1 MRSGKTAR
9 DNVILEAAMEKE
21 VIISIKGM
29 QKYENAEPDTIEL
42 VTGGRLER
50 DGESF
55 TLSYQESAVTGMDG
69 TLTTFQIEPERV
81 TLLRVGE
88 YTSQMVFQEGRRHM
102 SMYNT
107 PYGAMTIGVNTRHL
121 LAELDD
127 QGGEIEI
134 DYAIE
139 IDHAVAGENVFH
151 IDVREKGPILKQ

>member
-1 MRSGKTAR
+1 
-9 DNVILEAAMEKE
+9 MEKE

-69 TLTTFQIEPERV
+69 TLTTFQVEKNGRV
-81 TLLRVGE
+81 TLLRMGE
-88 YTSQMVFQEGRRHM
+88 VNSQMVFEEGRRHL
-102 SMYNT
+102 SMYDT
-107 PYGAMTIGVNTRHL
+107 PYGALSVGINTRKMR
-121 LAELDD
+121 AELDAR
-127 QGGEIEI
+127 GGSIEI

-139 IDHAVAGENVFH
+139 IDHALAGQNLFRIH
-151 IDVREKGPILKQ
+151 VREKGPAIKQ

>member
-1 MRSGKTAR
+1 
-9 DNVILEAAMEKE
+9 MEKE

-107 PYGAMTIGVNTRHL
+107 PYGTMSIGVNTRHL
-121 LAELDD
+121 TAQVGDRPHGGGAKCISD
-127 QGGEIEI
+127 Q
-134 DYAIE
+134 D
-139 IDHAVAGENVFH
+139 
-151 IDVREKGPILKQ
+151 

>member
-1 MRSGKTAR
+1 
-9 DNVILEAAMEKE
+9 MEKE

-69 TLTTFQIEPERV
+69 TLTTFQVEPDRI
-81 TLLRVGE
+81 TLMRMGMVN
-88 YTSQMVFQEGRRHM
+88 SQMVFQLGKRHF
-102 SMYNT
+102 SMYDT
-107 PYGAMTIGVNTRHL
+107 PYGALSIGINTRKMRSNL
-121 LAELDD
+121 NED
-127 QGGEIEI
+127 GGEIEI

-139 IDHAVAGENVFH
+139 IDHAVAGENLFR
-151 IDVREKGPILKQ
+151 INVREKGPLLRQ

>member
-1 MRSGKTAR
+1 
-9 DNVILEAAMEKE
+9 MEKE

-29 QKYENAEPDTIEL
+29 QKYENAELDTIEL

-107 PYGAMTIGVNTRHL
+107 PYGA
-121 LAELDD
+121 LAVGIKTHRMDCRMDD
-127 QGGEIEI
+127 HGGSIEI
-134 DYAIE
+134 NYAIE
-139 IDHAVAGENVFH
+139 IEHAVAGRNLFQ
-151 IDVREKGPILKQ
+151 IQVREKPPVLMQ

>member
-1 MRSGKTAR
+1 
-9 DNVILEAAMEKE
+9 MEKE

-81 TLLRVGE
+81 TLLRLGQFNSE
-88 YTSQMVFQEGRRHM
+88 MVFELGRRHL
-102 SMYNT
+102 SMYDT
-107 PYGAMTIGVNTRHL
+107 PYGALAMGVNTR
-121 LAELDD
+121 ELSCGLDR
-127 QGGEIEI
+127 QGGALHIVYDLEV
-134 DYAIE
+134 
-139 IDHAVAGENVFH
+139 DHALAGRNTFD
-151 IDVREKGPILKQ
+151 IQVRQAERR

>member
-1 MRSGKTAR
+1 MCAPAKTAR

-81 TLLRVGE
+81 TLLRWGS
-88 YTSQMVFQEGRRHM
+88 TPPKWCFRRGGGTCPCT
-102 SMYNT
+102 T
-107 PYGAMTIGVNTRHL
+107 PPMAPCPSG
-121 LAELDD
+121 
-127 QGGEIEI
+127 
-134 DYAIE
+134 
-139 IDHAVAGENVFH
+139 
-151 IDVREKGPILKQ
+151 